1 MRKNER
7 QVQERGNSGTPES
20 LKREGIELFHS
31 IGKALTSSLELSE
44 ILNIIME
51 KIRTLFNP
59 THWSLLLVD
68 EEEMELRFEI
78 VVGPGSEVLQGKS
91 IPIGKGIAGWVA
103 RYGESVITTDVRQDP
118 RFAREFDE
126 QTRVETKSIVAVP
139 LISKGK
145 TLGVIELINIL
156 EDGKFNNDSFDLLLT
171 LADYAAIAIE
181 NARYVERIRQ
191 LTVTDDVTHLYNA
204 RYLEQALEQNFRR
217 SRRYKTPLSL
227 LFIDLD
233 HFKLVNDTFGHLVG
247 SDVLRETAQI
257 LRNCTRM
264 TDVVTRYG
272 GDEFVIILPE
282 TTQEEA
288 LVVANR
294 IRDAIKAHTFGTR
307 HGIQHRITASI
318 GIATYPDDADNK
330 VDLLR
335 LADQAMYWVKE
346 HNRDEIALA
355 RVLREPS

>member
-1 MRKNER
+1 MRIK
-7 QVQERGNSGTPES
+7 G
-20 LKREGIELFHS
+20 EGIELFHS

-59 THWSLLLVD
+59 THWSLLLLD
-68 EEEMELRFEI
+68 EEDLELRFEI

-103 RYGESVITTDVRQDP
+103 RYGESVISSNVREDP
-118 RFAREFDE
+118 RFAAEFDKE
-126 QTRVETKSIVAVP
+126 TRIETRSIVAVP

-156 EDGKFNNDSFDLLLT
+156 DEGKFDQESFDLLLT
-171 LADYAAIAIE
+171 IADYAAIAIE
-181 NARYVERIRQ
+181 NARYVEKIRQ

-204 RYLEQALEQNFRR
+204 RYLEQVLEQNFRR

-233 HFKLVNDTFGHLVG
+233 FFKFVNDTFGHLVG
-247 SDVLRETAQI
+247 SDVLRETAHI
-257 LRNCTRM
+257 LKNSTRM

-282 TTQEEA
+282 TTQDEA
-288 LVVANR
+288 EIVAMR
-294 IRDAIKAHTFGTR
+294 ISEAIRTHTFGER
-307 HGIQHRITASI
+307 HGIKHKLTASI

-335 LADQAMYWVKE
+335 LADHAMYWVKE
-346 HNRDEIALA
+346 HNRNGIARAKILKNSGKT
-355 RVLREPS
+355 EPETP